1 MRRVVVTGMGIVSS
15 IGNNTQEVLASL
27 ARGQVRHRP
36 GGQIRGARLSLPGA
50 RRADGSIPKKW
61 STVARCGFSAAVPA
75 WNHVAMEQAIRDSGV
90 EEKEISNER
99 TGIVM
104 GSGGPSCRAII
115 DAADTARNKGP
126 KRVGPFAVPKAM
138 SSTASATLATWF
150 KIKGVNY
157 SISSACAT
165 SNHCIG
171 NAAELIQWGKQDLV
185 FAGGCE
191 ELDWSLSVLFDAMG
205 AMSSKYNDTPQKAS
219 RAYDKDR
226 DGFVIAGGA
235 GVLVLEELEHA
246 KARGAKIYGE
256 VAGYG
261 ATSDG
266 YDMVAPNGEG
276 AARCMK
282 MALEN
287 VKAPVDYINPHAT
300 STPIG
305 DIKEIEAIREVF
317 GAKCPPISA
326 TKSLTGHSL
335 GATGVQEAIYSLLM
349 MQNGFIC
356 ESANIEDLDPA
367 FADMP
372 IVRERQDNVKLGA
385 VLSNSFGFGGT
396 NASYRDCQAA
406 DAERPRTQ
414 DDRHDLRADAGKA
427 RAGDGRRQRPLDRLG
442 HRADVGGAR
451 RRARLHLPG

>member
-27 ARGQVRHRP
+27 REAKSGIVRADKYAELGFRCQVH
-36 GGQIRGARLSLPGA
+36 GAPRLDPEEVVD
-50 RRADGSIPKKW
+50 RRAMRFLGGG
-61 STVARCGFSAAVPA
+61 AA
-75 WNHVAMEQAIRDSGV
+75 WNHVAMEQAIRDSGL
-90 EEKEISNER
+90 EEAEISNER

-104 GSGGPSCRAII
+104 GSGGPSCRAIVE
-115 DAADTARNKGP
+115 AADTARNKGP
-126 KRVGPFAVPKAM
+126 KRVGPFAVPKTM

-205 AMSSKYNDTPQKAS
+205 AMSSKFNATPEKAS

-235 GVLVLEELEHA
+235 G
-246 KARGAKIYGE
+246 
-256 VAGYG
+256 YG

-266 YDMVAPNGEG
+266 YDMVAPSGEG
-276 AARCMK
+276 AARCMN

-287 VKAPVDYINPHAT
+287 VKIPVDYINPHAT

-317 GAKCPPISA
+317 GSKCPPISA

-335 GATGVQEAIYSLLM
+335 GATGVHEAIYALLM
-349 MQNGFIC
+349 MQSGFIC
-356 ESANIEDLDPA
+356 ESANIENLDPA
-367 FADMP
+367 FADIP
-372 IVRERQDNVKLGA
+372 IVRERKDNVALGC

-396 NASYRDCQAA
+396 NASVVFKRL
-406 DAERPRTQ
+406 DA
-414 DDRHDLRADAGKA
+414 
-427 RAGDGRRQRPLDRLG
+427 
-442 HRADVGGAR
+442 
-451 RRARLHLPG
+451 

>member
-15 IGNNTQEVLASL
+15 IGNTTQEVIASL
-27 ARGQVRHRP
+27 REAKSGIVRAEKYAELGFRSQVHGLP
-36 GGQIRGARLSLPGA
+36 SLDPSTVVD
-50 RRADGSIPKKW
+50 RRAMRFHATG
-61 STVARCGFSAAVPA
+61 TA
-75 WNHVAMEQAIRDSGV
+75 WNHVAMDQAIADAGLS
-90 EEKEISNER
+90 EAEISNER
-99 TGIVM
+99 TGIIM
-104 GSGGPSCRAII
+104 GSGGPSTHTLVE
-115 DAADTARNKGP
+115 AADITRTKGP
-126 KRVGPFAVPKAM
+126 KRVGPFAVPKCM
-138 SSTASATLATWF
+138 SSTASATLAVWF

-171 NAAELIQWGKQDLV
+171 NAYELIQYGKQDMI

-191 ELDWSLSVLFDAMG
+191 ELEWELSVLFDAMG
-205 AMSSKYNDTPQKAS
+205 AMSSAYNDRPATAS
-219 RAYDKDR
+219 RAYDKNR

-246 KARGAKIYGE
+246 KARGAKIYAE

-266 YDMVAPNGEG
+266 HDMVAPSGEG
-276 AARCMK
+276 AVRCMQQ
-282 MALEN
+282 ALAT
-287 VKAPVDYINPHAT
+287 VKCPIDYINPHAT
-300 STPIG
+300 ATPVG
-305 DIKEIEAIREVF
+305 DAKEIEALREVF
-317 GAKCPPISA
+317 GVGDKCPPIAA

-356 ESANIEDLDPA
+356 ESAHIEELDPE

-372 IVRERQDNVKLGA
+372 ILRERRDNVKLGA

-396 NASYRDCQAA
+396 NATLVFKHP
-406 DAERPRTQ
+406 DA
-414 DDRHDLRADAGKA
+414 
-427 RAGDGRRQRPLDRLG
+427 
-442 HRADVGGAR
+442 
-451 RRARLHLPG
+451 

>member
-27 ARGQVRHRP
+27 REAKSGISRAEDFASHGFKCQVQGMP
-36 GGQIRGARLSLPGA
+36 TLDPSESVD
-50 RRADGSIPKKW
+50 RRAMRFLGPGS
-61 STVARCGFSAAVPA
+61 A

-90 EEKEISNER
+90 EPSDISNER
-99 TGIVM
+99 TGIIM
-104 GSGGPSCRAII
+104 GSGGPSTSVLVE
-115 DAADTARNKGP
+115 AADITRKNGSP
-126 KRVGPFAVPKAM
+126 KRVGPCAVPKAM
-138 SSTASATLATWF
+138 SSTSSATLATWF
-150 KIKGVNY
+150 KIRGVNY

-171 NAAELIQWGKQDLV
+171 NATEMIQWGKQDMM
-185 FAGGCE
+185 FAGGSE
-191 ELDWSLSVLFDAMG
+191 ELHWTLSNLFDAMG
-205 AMSSKYNDTPQKAS
+205 AMSTKYNDTPEKAS
-219 RAYDKDR
+219 RAYDADR

-246 KARGAKIYGE
+246 KARGAKIYAE

-266 YDMVAPNGEG
+266 HDMVAPSGEG
-276 AARCMK
+276 AMRCMK
-282 MALEN
+282 MA
-287 VKAPVDYINPHAT
+287 VSTVGAPIDYINPHAT

-326 TKSLTGHSL
+326 TKSLSGHSL
-335 GATGVQEAIYSLLM
+335 GAAGVQEAIYSLLM

-356 ESANIEDLDPA
+356 ESANIENLDPA
-367 FADMP
+367 MADMP

-396 NASYRDCQAA
+396 NASLVFKR
-406 DAERPRTQ
+406 
-414 DDRHDLRADAGKA
+414 
-427 RAGDGRRQRPLDRLG
+427 LD
-442 HRADVGGAR
+442 V
-451 RRARLHLPG
+451 

>member
-27 ARGQVRHRP
+27 REAKSGIVRADKYVELGFRCQVY
-36 GGQIRGARLSLPGA
+36 GAPTLDPSEA
-50 RRADGSIPKKW
+50 VDRRAMRFLGGG
-61 STVARCGFSAAVPA
+61 AA
-75 WNHVAMEQAIRDSGV
+75 WNHVAMDQAIRDSGLEPSEV
-90 EEKEISNER
+90 SNER
-99 TGIVM
+99 TGLIM
-104 GSGGPSCRAII
+104 GSGGPSTRTIVESADIARA
-115 DAADTARNKGP
+115 KGP

-138 SSTASATLATWF
+138 SSTASATLSTWF

-171 NAAELIQWGKQDLV
+171 NAFETIQMGKQDIV

-191 ELDWSLSVLFDAMG
+191 ELDWTLSVLFDAMG
-205 AMSSKYNDTPQKAS
+205 AMSSNFNATPHKAS
-219 RAYDKDR
+219 RAYDADR

-246 KARGAKIYGE
+246 RARSAKVYGE

-266 YDMVAPNGEG
+266 ADMVQPSGEG
-276 AARCMK
+276 AVRCMR
-282 MALEN
+282 MALAN

-305 DIKEIEAIREVF
+305 DVKEIEAIREVF
-317 GAKCPPISA
+317 GEKCPPIAA

-335 GATGVQEAIYSLLM
+335 GAAGAQEAIYSLLM
-349 MQNGFIC
+349 MNSGFIC
-356 ESANIEDLDPA
+356 ESANIDNLDA
-367 FADMP
+367 DFADMP
-372 IVRERQDNVKLGA
+372 IVRARRDDVTLA
-385 VLSNSFGFGGT
+385 CILSNSFGFGGT
-396 NASYRDCQAA
+396 NACVVFKRV
-406 DAERPRTQ
+406 DA
-414 DDRHDLRADAGKA
+414 
-427 RAGDGRRQRPLDRLG
+427 
-442 HRADVGGAR
+442 
-451 RRARLHLPG
+451 